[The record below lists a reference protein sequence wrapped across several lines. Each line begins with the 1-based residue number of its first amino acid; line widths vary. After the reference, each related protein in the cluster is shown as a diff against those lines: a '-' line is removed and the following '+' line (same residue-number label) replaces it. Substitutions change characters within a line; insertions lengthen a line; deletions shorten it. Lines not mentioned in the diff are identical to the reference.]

1 MKINKNNAAILLCLF
16 FHINVF
22 AQQKPQSFFVS
33 NDTVISKLSFCNG
46 VFEKGFSSIG
56 NIWFSQDYEIR
67 DSFSIFINK
76 DKIPDKIVI
85 LSPIVLRKYDLD
97 TSYSD
102 CVKSKFAR
110 RLFVVLIGIGD
121 NNYKIG
127 LIKDDLILNPY
138 EVAWHDPY
146 IKTQKTEK
154 GFKIE
159 NFLESVTRCYYDF
172 YFEIENEK
180 IYLTAREY
188 NCYNPGSRNSDAD
201 NKYYKKL
208 IDKLNIRD
216 YVKIPNVE

>member
-1 MKINKNNAAILLCLF
+1 MRNFNYSTPLPPKSREGRRPDGGVNSTQNKKKMKINKNNAAILLCLF

-22 AQQKPQSFFVS
+22 AQQKASSFFIS
-33 NDTVISKLSFCNG
+33 KDTIISKLKFCDG
-46 VFEKGFSSIG
+46 VIEKGFSSIG

-146 IKTQKTEK
+146 IKTKKTEIRK
-154 GFKIE
+154 E
-159 NFLESVTRCYYDF
+159 ELEKKKT
-172 YFEIENEK
+172 I
-180 IYLTAREY
+180 
-188 NCYNPGSRNSDAD
+188 
-201 NKYYKKL
+201 KL
-208 IDKLNIRD
+208 IR
-216 YVKIPNVE
+216 VH